1 MKIKKNTVVSIDYTL
16 KDDHGNVIDSS
27 QGRGPLKYLHGN
39 GNLIIG
45 LEKAL
50 EGKDVGDSFS
60 VTIPPE
66 EGYGFVDEGLIQEVP
81 RNLFDDSQGLE
92 VGMQFQAQTEEGTYI
107 LTIKEIK
114 GNTVVV
120 DGNHPLA
127 GQNLNFDIRVVDVR
141 EATLEE
147 LAHGY
152 AH

>member
-92 VGMQFQAQTEEGTYI
+92 VGMQFQAQTEEGAYI

-141 EATLEE
+141 EATPEE
-147 LAHGY
+147 LAHGH